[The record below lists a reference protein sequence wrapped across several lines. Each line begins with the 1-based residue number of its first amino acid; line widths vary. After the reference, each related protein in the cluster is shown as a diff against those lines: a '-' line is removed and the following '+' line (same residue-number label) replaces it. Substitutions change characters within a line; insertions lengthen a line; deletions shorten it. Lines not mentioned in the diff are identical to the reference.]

1 MKTKPLLLCLLLLLS
16 CLAISSCKK
25 EKETKVDEAAF
36 CTFVGNQNY
45 EGTAPLIDAF
55 LASLGNGSQEEQ
67 LIKLK
72 DWMEAM
78 TCVDSASILCNSC
91 IETLP
96 PQSELRVVFISGTH
110 DTTLTMDILMS
121 EPMKF
126 RTFHE

>member
-1 MKTKPLLLCLLLLLS
+1 MKTKPIPLILFLLLS
-16 CLAISSCKK
+16 CLSISSCKK
-25 EKETKVDEAAF
+25 DKETKADEAAF
-36 CTFVGNQNY
+36 CAFVGDQNY

-55 LASLGNGSQEEQ
+55 LASLGNGSQDEQ

-78 TCVDSASILCNSC
+78 TCVDSARIACISC

-96 PQSELRVVFISGTH
+96 PQSELRVVFISGAR
-110 DTTLTMDILMS
+110 DTSLTMDILMS